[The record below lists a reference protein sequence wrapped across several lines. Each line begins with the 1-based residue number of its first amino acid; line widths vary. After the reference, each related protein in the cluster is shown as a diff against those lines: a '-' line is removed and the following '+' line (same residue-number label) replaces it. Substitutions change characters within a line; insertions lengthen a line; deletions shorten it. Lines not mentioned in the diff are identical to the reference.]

1 MKTLPA
7 GLPAEGKA
15 GWNVGQLQRII

>member
-7 GLPAEGKA
+7 GLPDEGMA
-15 GWNVGQLQRII
+15 GWNGGQLQRII

>member
-7 GLPAEGKA
+7 GLPAEGMA